1 MLGKRVF
8 HVVLLFVVS
17 ALWGI
22 NYFLIQYAE
31 QTIPPL
37 SAMVLR
43 VLAAGAVMLII
54 VVFFL
59 KRDLRPLATHWRLF
73 IVMGFLAVAI
83 FWLALA
89 FGVERVSASLATL
102 ITTSVPVFTLLIT
115 VFLLHQDRFTGR
127 RLLGLVLAPSGIALF
142 IGSDLLTDRSSELFG
157 IAIVASGFL
166 AYAINGIIA
175 AAHRNEIDPFVM
187 ATGTVLYG
195 SIYLIPLMFIFEAP
209 FGALPS
215 VTSLLSIGASGVLC
229 TALGY
234 LIYFFLVDRIS
245 ALFASLYGY
254 FTPVFAVFFG
264 NLLLGDRFTW
274 HHVLGATFAVAGA
287 FLVNWQSH
295 RSV

>member
-1 MLGKRVF
+1 MLGKRVI

-37 SAMVLR
+37 SAMVFR
-43 VLAAGAVMLII
+43 VVTAGTVMLII
-54 VVFFL
+54 VGCFL

-73 IVMGFLAVAI
+73 FVMGFLAVAV

-89 FGVERVSASLATL
+89 FGVEHVSASLATL

-115 VFLLHQDRFTGR
+115 VILLHQDRFTGV
-127 RLLGLVLAPSGIALF
+127 RLLGMILAPSGIALF
-142 IGSDLLTDRSSELFG
+142 IGSNLLTDRSSELFG
-157 IAIVASGFL
+157 ITIVVGGFL
-166 AYAINGIIA
+166 AYAVNGIIA
-175 AAHRNEIDPFVM
+175 AARRNEIDPFIL

-195 SIYLIPLMFIFEAP
+195 SVYLIPLMFIFEAP
-209 FGALPS
+209 FAVLPS
-215 VTSLLSIGASGVLC
+215 VESLLAIGASGVFC

-254 FTPVFAVFFG
+254 FTPIFAVVFG
-264 NLLLGDRFTW
+264 NLLLGQHFTW
-274 HHVLGATFAVAGA
+274 YHVLGATFAVAGA
-287 FLVNWQSH
+287 YLVNWQSH
-295 RSV
+295 RAA